1 MTNVTTAAPNR
12 NIKEILN
19 SGDIGGI
26 VQANKKLFILLFILV
41 TASVIGYGLYTQVS
55 EQKSS
60 DYNSE
65 IYKFD
70 QGLLKKFTETGADA
84 KVVVAEF
91 SKLHGTVKNYSGLFP
106 ISVKLSDSLMAHKNL
121 EEALEVLKIGS
132 SVASNEYNNYFV
144 LARMAVVYE
153 DLNQDQKAI
162 ETLEKMNSA
171 SFKVFEGKIYLDL
184 GRLYLKTG
192 NKEKAKM
199 SFQYVVDKAHD
210 EAEFVKVAKL
220 YLAKI

>member
-19 SGDIGGI
+19 SGDLGGVI
-26 VQANKKLFILLFILV
+26 QKNKRLFILLFVLV
-41 TASVIGYGLYTQVS
+41 TISVIGYGLYSQVS
-55 EQKSS
+55 EQSREQ
-60 DYNSE
+60 YNSD

-70 QGLLKKFTETGADA
+70 QGELKKYIETGADSKA
-84 KVVVAEF
+84 LVESFK
-91 SKLHGTVKNYSGLFP
+91 KLHTNVKNYSGLFP
-106 ISVKLSDSLMAHKNL
+106 VTIKLSDALVVHKNL
-121 EEALEVLKIGS
+121 DDALEVLTIGNA
-132 SVASNEYNNYFV
+132 VANNEYNNYFI

-171 SFKVFEGKIYLDL
+171 KFKIFEGKIYLDL

-192 NKEKAKM
+192 NKEKART
-199 SFQYVVDKAHD
+199 SFQYVVDKTKD

>member
-12 NIKEILN
+12 NIKEIMK
-19 SGDIGGI
+19 SGDMGGFI
-26 VQANKKLFILLFILV
+26 QNNKSLIIAFFVVL
-41 TASVIGYGLYTQVS
+41 TALVIGYGVYTQVS
-55 EQKSS
+55 EQKAEG
-60 DYNSE
+60 YNSE

-70 QGLLKKFTETGADA
+70 QNELKKYSETGTD
-84 KVVVAEF
+84 
-91 SKLHGTVKNYSGLFP
+91 SKAVMEGFKKLYGSVKNYAGIFP
-106 ISVKLSDSLMAHKNL
+106 VTLKLSDSLIAHKHL
-121 EEALEVLKIGS
+121 EDALEVLKIGTDVS
-132 SVASNEYNNYFV
+132 NNEYNKYFV

-192 NKEKAKM
+192 NKEKAKA

-210 EAEFVKVAKL
+210 EAEFVKIAKL
-220 YLAKI
+220 YLTKI

>member
-12 NIKEILN
+12 NIKEIMN
-19 SGDIGGI
+19 SGDVGGLI
-26 VQANKKLFILLFILV
+26 QSNKRLFILLFILI
-41 TASVIGYGLYTQVS
+41 TASVIGYGIYSQVA
-55 EQKSS
+55 EQKSIEF
-60 DYNSE
+60 NSE
-65 IYKFD
+65 IFKFD
-70 QGLLKKFTETGADA
+70 QGTLKKFTETGADA
-84 KVVVAEF
+84 KAVVAEF
-91 SKLHGTVKNYSGLFP
+91 TKLHGNLKNYPGLFP
-106 ISVKLSDSLMAHKNL
+106 IAVKLSDSLMVHKNL
-121 EEALEVLKIGS
+121 EDALDVLKIGS
-132 SVASNEYNNYFV
+132 QVAKNEYNNYFV

-162 ETLEKMNSA
+162 ETLEKMNSE

-210 EAEFVKVAKL
+210 EAEFVKEAKL
-220 YLAKI
+220 YLTKI